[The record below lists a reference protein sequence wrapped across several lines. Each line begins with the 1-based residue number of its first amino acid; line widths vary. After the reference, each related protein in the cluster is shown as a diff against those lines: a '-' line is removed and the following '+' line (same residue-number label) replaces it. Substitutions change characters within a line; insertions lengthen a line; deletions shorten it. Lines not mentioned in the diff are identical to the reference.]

1 MQIWSQK
8 IWDERRG
15 EEIQNKYLVVDTLR
29 HLLFICKLEQKI
41 KTEQHVLVLFINSA
55 DGTREHKSRRCKKA
69 QLMPE
74 SADELN
80 QLFHVT
86 VAKKVLMASGS
97 RLILQL
103 LLLLLLAECSGE
115 NELPP
120 LLLDLGSPSTLQ
132 FILQAI
138 YLCLIIVTTDYYHW
152 YCFFDF
158 GSRLVWLSYAHFYF
172 LLSPCTVQSKFKR
185 YFCLWTFANCFVNR
199 ERFILLI
206 TKIVYAF
213 CQFEKLLLY

>member
-1 MQIWSQK
+1 
-8 IWDERRG
+8 
-15 EEIQNKYLVVDTLR
+15 
-29 HLLFICKLEQKI
+29 LFICKLEQKI

-138 YLCLIIVTTDYYHW
+138 YLCLIIVTTDYYH
-152 YCFFDF
+152 
-158 GSRLVWLSYAHFYF
+158 
-172 LLSPCTVQSKFKR
+172 
-185 YFCLWTFANCFVNR
+185 
-199 ERFILLI
+199 
-206 TKIVYAF
+206 
-213 CQFEKLLLY
+213 